1 MSAITS
7 TTSTPGCGAW
17 RRKTGRTPRTAMGIA
32 SPSRCCFFFQAE
44 DGIRDV
50 AVTGVQTC
58 ALPIYCRD
66 GLFGAAEFV
75 VRPRHLIED
84 LVAVLVTGV
93 FGEQP
98 IVKSNCLEWT
108 FGICASA
115 HRVRRGSASVTDCQ
129 DSGLRGRAPLE
140 ILIGFFYTRTGSW
153 RGGIRTPGPRA
164 CEYRGGLRSGHF
176 PRLGVARANPELLLK
191 LQVREAPHRLR
202 SHRGL
207 RCLLKEAPVLLH
219 GLIEALFDFHFLQ
232 VRTHVPQ
239 LRQRPRGPHWLD
251 GTRGATDHENRRDHY
266 RNGEVTHQCPPASDC
281 ARAARS

>member
-1 MSAITS
+1 
-7 TTSTPGCGAW
+7 
-17 RRKTGRTPRTAMGIA
+17 
-32 SPSRCCFFFQAE
+32 
-44 DGIRDV
+44 
-50 AVTGVQTC
+50 
-58 ALPIYCRD
+58 
-66 GLFGAAEFV
+66 
-75 VRPRHLIED
+75 
-84 LVAVLVTGV
+84 
-93 FGEQP
+93 
-98 IVKSNCLEWT
+98 
-108 FGICASA
+108 
-115 HRVRRGSASVTDCQ
+115 
-129 DSGLRGRAPLE
+129 
-140 ILIGFFYTRTGSW
+140 
-153 RGGIRTPGPRA
+153 
-164 CEYRGGLRSGHF
+164 RSGHF

-281 ARAARS
+281 ARAARSKLSATPRSEEHTSELQSRGHLVCRLLLEKKKN